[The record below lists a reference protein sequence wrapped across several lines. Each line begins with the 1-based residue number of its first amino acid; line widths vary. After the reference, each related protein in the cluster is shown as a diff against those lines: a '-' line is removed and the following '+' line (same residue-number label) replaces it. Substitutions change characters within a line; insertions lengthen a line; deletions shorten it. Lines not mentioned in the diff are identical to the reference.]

1 MTPAEIEDLAKA
13 SRASR
18 TKEKKRKNSGAAATV
33 TITGPSRNSKRVR
46 TSKS

>member
-18 TKEKKRKNSGAAATV
+18 TKEKKRKNSGAAAT
-33 TITGPSRNSKRVR
+33 ITGPSRNSKRVR